1 MIIGVL
7 LALSLFILLVLII
20 LDMLA
25 IFNVLELKRY
35 QYGIKTAKIIAEIVV
50 AALAF
55 VIGNYFSSLFWIVMS
70 LIDIKIRNNIKGDDK
85 ND

>member
-1 MIIGVL
+1 MCVWCG
-7 LALSLFILLVLII
+7 ILLVLII
-20 LDMLA
+20 LDILA
-25 IFNVLELKRY
+25 IFNALELKKC
-35 QYGIKTAKIIAEIVV
+35 QYGIKTAMIIAEIVV

>member
-1 MIIGVL
+1 M
-7 LALSLFILLVLII
+7 
-20 LDMLA
+20 
-25 IFNVLELKRY
+25 
-35 QYGIKTAKIIAEIVV
+35 IIAEIVV